1 MKVVDAEIEF
11 HVDDKGTVDYL
22 VLRQSGHDYKEMK
35 K

>member
-11 HVDDKGTVDYL
+11 HTNEKGDVDYL
-22 VLRQSGHDYKEMK
+22 TLHQGGHDYKEMK

>member
-11 HVDDKGTVDYL
+11 HAKDDGQVDYL
-22 VLRQSGHDYKEMK
+22 VLHQDGQDYKEMK